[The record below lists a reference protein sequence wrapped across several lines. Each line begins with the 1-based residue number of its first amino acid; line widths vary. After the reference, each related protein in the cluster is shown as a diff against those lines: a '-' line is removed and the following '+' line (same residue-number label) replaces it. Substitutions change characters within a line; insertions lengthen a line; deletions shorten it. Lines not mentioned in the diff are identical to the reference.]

1 MSSNVIDIHAHIYAT
16 EVQMEQII
24 EQIETLKSGLLKL
37 EKLVKDTDKK
47 RKREESSS
55 VPCKKP
61 KLSLR
66 EQFIAAGYSED
77 IFDSLRGK
85 LSEQQLRDIYKF

>member
-1 MSSNVIDIHAHIYAT
+1 
-16 EVQMEQII
+16 MEQII
-24 EQIETLKSGLLKL
+24 EQIETLKTGLLRL

-47 RKREESSS
+47 RKRTDASSS
-55 VPCKKP
+55 GSKKQ

-66 EQFIAAGYSED
+66 EEFIAAGHSE
-77 IFDSLRGK
+77 SVYNHLHGK

>member
-1 MSSNVIDIHAHIYAT
+1 MHTYT
-16 EVQMEQII
+16 QQQYKQMEQII
-24 EQIETLKSGLLKL
+24 EEIETLKSGLLRL
-37 EKLVKDTDKK
+37 EQLVKDTDKK

-55 VPCKKP
+55 SSKKQ

-66 EQFIAAGYSED
+66 EEFIAAGYSKD
-77 IFDSLRGK
+77 IFDHLYGK

>member
-1 MSSNVIDIHAHIYAT
+1 
-16 EVQMEQII
+16 MEQII
-24 EQIETLKSGLLKL
+24 QEIEKLKTGLLKL
-37 EKLVKDTDKK
+37 EKLVKDTNNK

-55 VPCKKP
+55 SSKKP

-66 EQFIAAGYSED
+66 EEFIAANNPP
-77 IFDSLRGK
+77 IVFDHLYGK

>member
-1 MSSNVIDIHAHIYAT
+1 
-16 EVQMEQII
+16 MEQIV
-24 EQIETLKSGLLKL
+24 EQIETLKTGLAKL

-47 RKREESSS
+47 RKRSESSS

-77 IFDSLRGK
+77 IFDSLHGK

>member
-1 MSSNVIDIHAHIYAT
+1 
-16 EVQMEQII
+16 MEQII
-24 EQIETLKSGLLKL
+24 EEINTLKAGLLKL

-55 VPCKKP
+55 SSKKQ

-66 EQFIAAGYSED
+66 EEFILAGNDSN
-77 IFDSLRGK
+77 IFDSLHGK
-85 LSEQQLRDIYKF
+85 LSETQLRDIYKF

>member
-1 MSSNVIDIHAHIYAT
+1 
-16 EVQMEQII
+16 MEQII
-24 EQIETLKSGLLKL
+24 EQIQTLKSGLLKL
-37 EKLVKDTDKK
+37 EKLVKDTNK

-55 VPCKKP
+55 SSKKQ

-66 EQFIAAGYSED
+66 EEFIAAGYSKD
-77 IFDSLRGK
+77 IFDHLYGK

>member
-1 MSSNVIDIHAHIYAT
+1 
-16 EVQMEQII
+16 MEQII

-47 RKREESSS
+47 RKRTDASSS
-55 VPCKKP
+55 TSKKQ

-66 EQFIAAGYSED
+66 EEFILAGNDSN
-77 IFDSLRGK
+77 IFDSLHGK

>member
-1 MSSNVIDIHAHIYAT
+1 MHVYTQQKYI
-16 EVQMEQII
+16 QMEQII
-24 EQIETLKSGLLKL
+24 EEIEKLKTGLLKL

-55 VPCKKP
+55 GSKKQ

-66 EQFIAAGYSED
+66 EEFILAGND
-77 IFDSLRGK
+77 CNIFDHLHGK
-85 LSEQQLRDIYKF
+85 LN

>member
-1 MSSNVIDIHAHIYAT
+1 
-16 EVQMEQII
+16 MEQII
-24 EQIETLKSGLLKL
+24 EEINTLKAGLLKL

-47 RKREESSS
+47 RKRSESSS

-66 EQFIAAGYSED
+66 EEFIAAGYSKD
-77 IFDSLRGK
+77 IFDNLYGK
-85 LSEQQLRDIYKF
+85 LSEQQLREIYKF